1 MLGLF
6 VFPLPKIC
14 LYVASANT
22 PTLSWRTLNDWAAA
36 DTHLLTAL
44 LSTLLTRLTSVCS
57 YDNVPS

>member
-22 PTLSWRTLNDWAAA
+22 PTLSWRTLSDWAAA

-44 LSTLLTRLTSVCS
+44 LSTLLTR
-57 YDNVPS
+57 